1 MTRKFRFVA
10 VQLALAALMLRA
22 LLPAGW
28 MPNPHGGGAAL
39 VVCTIDGAAK
49 PDRKGSGKTVPDS
62 GHQHEE
68 CPFAATPHLAAPA
81 IVAQLALPSIL
92 GRCFNPPQI
101 GIAAVHTVDYQPQS
115 PRAPPLAI

>member
-28 MPNPHGGGAAL
+28 MPNPNGGGAAF
-39 VVCTIDGAAK
+39 VVCTVDGAAK
-49 PDRKGSGKTVPDS
+49 LDRKGSGKTAPGN

-68 CPFAATPHLAAPA
+68 CPFAVAPHLAAPT
-81 IVAQLALPSIL
+81 ILAQLALPSIF
-92 GRCFNPPQI
+92 GRRTNLPRI
-101 GIAAVHTVDYQPQS
+101 GIAAIHAVDYQPQS
-115 PRAPPLAI
+115 PRAPPSAV